1 MQSAHLVVCHCV
13 TRLKKHFENI
23 RFEHVPRL
31 SNFMA
36 DALAVLGSKISD
48 YASPDRQLTWFSCL
62 DARVSSVLSCAPE
75 TAFALEEYSAWYDL
89 IDFLSHGRLPED
101 CIKAGEVRLLATR
114 HVLKD
119 GILFR
124 LGQMVFFDASQKMK
138 VWKQRGK
145 FTKALVDNIRVESIT
160 PASWLLLTFHLTV
173 SSLVNY
179 AELANSIRHL
189 KDLPLKPLRF
199 VAAYGI
205 LH

>member
-1 MQSAHLVVCHCV
+1 
-13 TRLKKHFENI
+13 
-23 RFEHVPRL
+23 
-31 SNFMA
+31 
-36 DALAVLGSKISD
+36 
-48 YASPDRQLTWFSCL
+48 
-62 DARVSSVLSCAPE
+62 
-75 TAFALEEYSAWYDL
+75 
-89 IDFLSHGRLPED
+89 
-101 CIKAGEVRLLATR
+101 
-114 HVLKD
+114 
-119 GILFR
+119 
-124 LGQMVFFDASQKMK
+124 MVFFDASQKMK